1 VVDRKQPTSKRSLH
15 SRLILPVQIWVW
27 MANRWVRVD
36 WAEGRWL
43 PWWNV
48 RGRVYSFDSG
58 SGYLGDRSGV
68 AVVRQDFVLPFLNT
82 DPAKRLRPPEKL
94 TFKCQSAPFVSP
106 GPADACAAP
115 YLY

>member
-1 VVDRKQPTSKRSLH
+1 
-15 SRLILPVQIWVW
+15 
-27 MANRWVRVD
+27 MD

-58 SGYLGDRSGV
+58 LGYLEDRSGV
-68 AVVRQDFVLPFLNT
+68 GVVRQDFVLPFLNT
-82 DPAKRLRPPEKL
+82 DPAKRLRKPEKL
-94 TFKCQSAPFVSP
+94 AFKRQSASFVSPP
-106 GPADACAAP
+106 GPADTSAAP